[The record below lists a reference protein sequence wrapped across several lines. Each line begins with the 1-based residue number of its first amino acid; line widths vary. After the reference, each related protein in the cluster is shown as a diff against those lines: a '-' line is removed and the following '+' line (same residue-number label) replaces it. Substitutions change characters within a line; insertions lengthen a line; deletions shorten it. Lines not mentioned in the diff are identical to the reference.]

1 MRSIASRWPAPQA
14 RPARRSSVAAVPPQG
29 RAAPAQQA
37 EADRDEADSEDQ
49 PRNQHQQIASSHRAS
64 LSPVPNGTPIG
75 YAKRSSAE
83 RTARE
88 AAVRTV

>member
-1 MRSIASRWPAPQA
+1 VTVVAVTVECAAS
-14 RPARRSSVAAVPPQG
+14 
-29 RAAPAQQA
+29 AQQA
-37 EADRDEADSEDQ
+37 VADHRDTGSEDQ

-64 LSPVPNGTPIG
+64 LSPVLNGTPIG